1 MKKIITVIAAVT
13 MLVTFVT
20 PANAAP
26 TKYSVYQKTLAT
38 FSSSA
43 TTLTSQQKAQVKAAV
58 DANPAA
64 EKFICTGIRYY
75 SQPMSVNIMVR
86 KRAKAACDYAKQ
98 LNPALSTW
106 FQNKPTQARSYAGK
120 VLLTVKSQDVASL
133 EMTLDSYE
141 PSLVAAK
148 SQALMTEYLSKQTG
162 KNEIEIRNGANVTQ
176 AESDLQL
183 ARLQDSLKF
192 WSPFYE
198 RKIIVIL
205 YTGKD
210 ADWAANQL
218 TVAGYDNSSLLQ
230 RLGANGDCMTSLAYT
245 SVTNDYFA
253 HCIRPSSSGVRESI
267 TAAHEYAH
275 LPLLSRYNKQGI
287 RTAAANPVWA
297 NEGGAEFLAMALTQ
311 ESGGVGSSY
320 FYKVHWNMLGRAEVA
335 PSAGLKD
342 TIKSKLATITSEEV
356 VAMMQDMETRP
367 ALSSQ
372 SPYAT
377 GKWATEVLVAVYGVD
392 AYLAYLDA
400 LSPQVLW
407 KTAFENTF
415 GVSVNTF
422 YEKLTPHF
430 QWIGKTYG

>member
-1 MKKIITVIAAVT
+1 MKKIITVIAAAT

-43 TTLTSQQKAQVKAAV
+43 TTLTTQQKAQVKAAV
-58 DANPAA
+58 DSNPAA

-120 VLLTVKSQDVASL
+120 VLLTVKSQDVANL

-192 WSPFYE
+192 WSSFYE

-205 YTGKD
+205 YTGED
-210 ADWAANQL
+210 ASWASAQL
-218 TVAGYDNSSLLQ
+218 RAAGYQNSSLLK
-230 RLGANGDCMTSLAYT
+230 RLGPDGACMQSLAY
-245 SVTNDYFA
+245 SSATNDYFA
-253 HCIRPSSSGVRESI
+253 HCIRPSSSGIRESI
-267 TAAHEYAH
+267 IAAHEYAH

-297 NEGGAEFLAMALTQ
+297 NEGGAEFLAMGLTS
-311 ESGGVGSSY
+311 ESGGVGATY

-377 GKWATEVLVAVYGVD
+377 GKWATELLVAVYGVD

-415 GVSVNTF
+415 GVSVDTF

>member
-1 MKKIITVIAAVT
+1 MKKLLALISSLLLIA
-13 MLVTFVT
+13 TFAT
-20 PANAAP
+20 PAQSATA
-26 TKYSVYQKTLAT
+26 KYSVYQKTLAT
-38 FSSSA
+38 FTSSA
-43 TTLTSQQKAQVKAAV
+43 TGLTSQQKAQVKAAV
-58 DANPAA
+58 VANPAA

-75 SQPMSVNIMVR
+75 DQPMSVNITVR

-98 LNPALSTW
+98 LNPELSTW
-106 FQNKPTQARSYAGK
+106 YQNKPTQARSYSGK
-120 VLLTVKSQDVASL
+120 VLLTVKSPDLASL

-148 SQALMTEYLSKQTG
+148 SQALMAEYLSQQTG

-192 WSPFYE
+192 WSGYYD

-218 TVAGYDNSSLLQ
+218 TAAGYDNSALLQ
-230 RLGANGDCMTSLAYT
+230 RLGPDGECMGSLAYP
-245 SVTNDYFA
+245 SPTNDYFA

-267 TAAHEYAH
+267 VAAHEYAH

-297 NEGGAEFLAMALTQ
+297 NEGGAEFFAMALTE
-311 ESGGVGSSY
+311 ESGGVGANY
-320 FYKVHWNMLGRAEVA
+320 FYGVHWNMLGKAEVA
-335 PSAGLKD
+335 PNAGFTE
-342 TIKSKLATITSEEV
+342 TIKSRFATITSEETI
-356 VAMMQDMETRP
+356 AMMQDMETRP

-372 SPYAT
+372 SPYST
-377 GKWATEVLVAVYGVD
+377 GKWATELLVAVYGVD

-407 KTAFENTF
+407 RDSFESTF
-415 GVSVNTF
+415 GVSVETF
-422 YEKLTPHF
+422 YEKLTPHL